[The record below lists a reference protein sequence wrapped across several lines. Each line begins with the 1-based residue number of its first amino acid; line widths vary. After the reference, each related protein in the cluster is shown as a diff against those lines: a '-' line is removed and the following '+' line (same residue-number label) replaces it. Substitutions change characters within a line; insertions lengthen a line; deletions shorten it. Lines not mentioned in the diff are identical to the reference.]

1 MLHIEYE
8 LVQAL
13 DKMTDDSLL
22 QEIADVVKLYAKLTV
37 GSAWLPVPIADITV
51 GAVNI

>member
-37 GSAWLPVPIADITV
+37 SSAWLPVPRADITA